1 MMNIDKLRGMKI
13 TVMGLG
19 LHGGGIG
26 VIKFLS
32 EAGAKLVVTDL
43 KSKEE
48 LELSLNKLENVSK
61 IKYVLGGHREIDF
74 LKTDMVIKN
83 PAIPW
88 TNKYIRLAIE
98 NNIPVEIDSSLFF
111 KLCKNKIIG
120 ITGTRGKTTTASLIC
135 EILREAGLNPV
146 GVGIGQISVL
156 DKLRGLG
163 DSSMVVF
170 ELSSWRLSALG
181 RYQLS
186 PEIAVLTNIFQDHLN
201 YYSNLDEY
209 IKDKKYIFTNQKKTD
224 FCVINEDDVRLKML
238 ENEIGSQIIRFSKNK
253 IVQKNSVYISDN
265 VIYSKKENTEE
276 KILDIDEIKIK
287 GAHNINNILAGIG
300 VAQAL
305 NVKPEII
312 RKGILSF
319 AGLPHRLEFVRE
331 FNGVK
336 YYNDTAATSPDG
348 TISSLNSFAEDLILI
363 VGGSDKNLNMQELA
377 NAIEKKTDR
386 IVFLRG
392 AGTDKLIV
400 ELKKSIKNKNYL
412 IADSMDD
419 AVAMAKNLA
428 RIGDIVLL
436 SPGTASFGLF
446 LNEFDR
452 GDKFK
457 IAVNN
462 LR

>member
-1 MMNIDKLRGMKI
+1 MMNINDLKGMKI

-26 VIKFLS
+26 TIKFLS
-32 EAGAKLVVTDL
+32 EAGARLVVTDL
-43 KSKEE
+43 KSGDDLKIS
-48 LELSLNKLENVSK
+48 LSKLKNISE
-61 IKYVLGGHREIDF
+61 IKYVLGEHREVDF

-98 NNIPVEIDSSLFF
+98 NDIPVEIDSSLFF
-111 KLCKNKIIG
+111 KLCKNKIVG

-156 DKLRGLG
+156 DKLKELE
-163 DSSMVVF
+163 DSSTVVF
-170 ELSSWRLSALG
+170 ELSSWRLSALD

-201 YYSNLDEY
+201 YYADLDEY
-209 IKDKKYIFTNQKKTD
+209 IRDKKYIFANQKKTD
-224 FCVINEDDVRLKML
+224 FCVINEDDARLKML
-238 ENEIGSQIIRFSKNK
+238 ESEIGSQIIKFSKNK
-253 IVQKNSVYISDN
+253 IVQKKSVYVSN
-265 VIYSKKENTEE
+265 GVIYSKKENGEE
-276 KILDIDEIKIK
+276 KILDIEEIKIK
-287 GAHNINNILAGIG
+287 GNHNINNILAGIG

-305 NVKPEII
+305 NIKPEII

-319 AGLPHRLEFVRE
+319 TGLPHRLEFVRE
-331 FNGVK
+331 FDGVR

-363 VGGSDKNLNMQELA
+363 AGGSDKNLNMRELA
-377 NAIEKKTDR
+377 SAIKKKTDR
-386 IVFLRG
+386 VIFLSG
-392 AGTDKLIV
+392 AGTDKLV
-400 ELKKSIKNKNYL
+400 AELKKMGEIKNCSIL
-412 IADSMDD
+412 DSMDE
-419 AVAMAKNLA
+419 AVILAKNLA
-428 RIGDIVLL
+428 KSGDVVLL

-462 LR
+462 LK